1 MKTKIRINLY
11 FSDINYSKL
20 SELVEHIQGEMSTY
34 QNEANSQLEQL
45 ESDMDNVKT
54 LVETASKDSK
64 HSGTNL
70 I

>member
-34 QNEANSQLEQL
+34 QNEANSQLDQL

-64 HSGTNL
+64 HSGNL
-70 I
+70 F

>member
-20 SELVEHIQGEMSTY
+20 SELVEHIQGEVSTY

-64 HSGTNL
+64 DSGNL
-70 I
+70 F

>member
-54 LVETASKDSK
+54 LVETASNYSK
-64 HSGTNL
+64 HSGNL
-70 I
+70 F